1 MKLVRMTPGH
11 GDVLLAEGDPEVA
24 EDEERLVE
32 EFRRQLD
39 LGMWA
44 AVPDGPARPPGG
56 GDGPRL
62 RGGPAR
68 RGAGRLLSPGRGRAE
83 RAPASSGGRES
94 CCEPRSPS
102 EEFAAYER
110 LGFFSVPGRG
120 DPASGY
126 AYLVYPHRPLVAY
139 ETLTGRLLSEYCVRF
154 RDDGVRL
161 PDADDVLAK
170 WLALHGRERELIAT
184 ANVNPPGH
192 QVDPDHV
199 RRDLALLRGGAR
211 ARRRLS
217 RSMSAEPPRES
228 MLLARR
234 DPRAMS
240 DNGDKAKTLP
250 RPRSAA
256 VFDGPDRAAARA
268 YMKGVGF
275 DDDAL
280 SRPTIGIANTWTEAM
295 PCNFHLRR
303 LAEHIKDGV
312 RAAGGTPMEFNTV
325 AVSDGITMGTKGMKT
340 SLVSREVIADSIEL
354 MARGYQFDALVA
366 LSACDKTIPGAV
378 MALVRLDI
386 PGVML
391 YGGSIAPGRWRD
403 HDVTILDVFEAIGA
417 HAAGEMSDQDLHDLE
432 EVASPGA
439 GACGG
444 QFTAN
449 TMACAFEALG
459 ISPGGSSMVPAED
472 DEKDTVAE
480 KIGELVIRVLAEDLR
495 PSRVVTRE
503 SLENA
508 IACVCASGG
517 STNGV
522 LHLLAVAHEA
532 GVGLTIDDFERIS
545 RRTPLLADLKPGG
558 RFVATDLYRAG
569 GVPLILNRLAEA
581 GILHADELT
590 VSGRTIGE
598 EAASAVEEPG
608 QEVVR
613 PLADPLKSEGG
624 LAILRGNLAPQ
635 GAVVKLAGT
644 ERTGQTGPARVFE
657 SEEDCFAAVKAQAI
671 EPGDIVVIRNEGPPG
686 GPGCGRCCR

>member
-1 MKLVRMTPGH
+1 
-11 GDVLLAEGDPEVA
+11 
-24 EDEERLVE
+24 
-32 EFRRQLD
+32 
-39 LGMWA
+39 
-44 AVPDGPARPPGG
+44 
-56 GDGPRL
+56 
-62 RGGPAR
+62 
-68 RGAGRLLSPGRGRAE
+68 
-83 RAPASSGGRES
+83 
-94 CCEPRSPS
+94 
-102 EEFAAYER
+102 
-110 LGFFSVPGRG
+110 
-120 DPASGY
+120 
-126 AYLVYPHRPLVAY
+126 
-139 ETLTGRLLSEYCVRF
+139 
-154 RDDGVRL
+154 
-161 PDADDVLAK
+161 
-170 WLALHGRERELIAT
+170 
-184 ANVNPPGH
+184 
-192 QVDPDHV
+192 
-199 RRDLALLRGGAR
+199 
-211 ARRRLS
+211 
-217 RSMSAEPPRES
+217 MSH
-228 MLLARR
+228 
-234 DPRAMS
+234 
-240 DNGDKAKTLP
+240 NGDKAKTLP

-325 AVSDGITMGTKGMKT
+325 AVSDGITMGTAGMKT

-391 YGGSIAPGRWRD
+391 YGGSIAPGRWRN

-432 EVASPGA
+432 GVASPGA

-480 KIGELVIRVLAEDLR
+480 KIGELVIRVLADDLR

-532 GVGLTIDDFERIS
+532 GVELTIDDFERIS

-671 EPGDIVVIRNEGPPG
+671 EPGDIVVIRNEGPAG
-686 GPGCGRCCR
+686 GPGMREMLQVTAAIVGEGLGEEVALLTDGRFSGATRGLMVGHVAPEALRGGPIAALSDGDEVTIDVDARTLEVALSDEEIGRRVAAYEPPPPMYETGVLAKYAGSVGSASEGAITT